1 MIKIP
6 YGESDFK
13 GLIEGDY
20 FYQDRTEFIEKLEK
34 WNSKFPVFLRPRR
47 FGKSLFIST
56 LHHYY
61 GLEHKNDF
69 KKLFEHLYIGQHPT
83 ASANSYMVL
92 RFEFSRIDTGTH
104 ESTYQGFLTNVTEG
118 ARTFLGAYSELFS
131 DEDKYTILNQRS
143 PEAIVKTIF
152 GITKANKISHK
163 IYLLIDEY
171 DHFANELL
179 SFDMVRFKSD
189 VSRNGFVRKFY
200 ESFKTA
206 TGEGI
211 VDRIFITGVSPI
223 TLDSLTSGFNIS
235 DNISLNPVFHD
246 MMGFTHAEVEAILH
260 KSAIPVEKIP
270 KMMSDLAEWYDGYF
284 FAPEVKNQLFNP
296 DMVLYFLKEY
306 SIAEK
311 YPSVMLD
318 SNVISDYRKIK
329 NIFKI
334 GGGETEKYEL
344 LEILVQEG
352 SIDFPLTRLY
362 NLEAEFTH
370 NDFLSLLFY
379 MGMLS
384 FKEEA
389 IIGWRFRIPN
399 YVIKKLY
406 FEYFN
411 AIYLSKTHFA
421 KATRQIAQTIDTL
434 FGKGNPD
441 PFFKI
446 VEQVLLENHSN
457 RDEMVYG
464 EKHLQTLMV
473 GLFFPYESYYIHSEY
488 ESKRGYP
495 DIFLERMPN
504 KPLTF
509 DVVLELKY
517 VKKSAVKKTRVKKG
531 DAQKVTNE
539 KSLLEKVVT
548 EAQTQLDGYMTNE
561 RFNRPDVRGFY
572 VVFLGGTVYKWGEWG
587 KY

>member
-13 GLIEGDY
+13 GLIEGGY

-34 WNSKFPVFLRPRR
+34 WNSKYPVFLRPRR
-47 FGKSLFIST
+47 FGKSLFIMT
-56 LHHYY
+56 LHYYY
-61 GLEHKNDF
+61 GLEYKADF
-69 KKLFEHLYIGQHPT
+69 QKLYGHLYIGQNPT
-83 ASANSYMVL
+83 GSENSYMVL
-92 RFEFSRIDTGTH
+92 SFEFSRIDTASH
-104 ESTYQGFLTNVTEG
+104 ESTYRGFLSNVING
-118 ARTFLGAYSELFS
+118 ARTFLSAYKAFFS
-131 DEDKYTILNQRS
+131 DEDKRNVLSQPS
-143 PEAIVKTIF
+143 PEDVINTIF
-152 GITKANKISHK
+152 SIAQSNEIPHK
-163 IYLLIDEY
+163 IYLLVDEY

-179 SFDMVRFKSD
+179 SFDMGRFKTD
-189 VSRNGFVRKFY
+189 VSQNGFVRKFY
-200 ESFKTA
+200 ESLKTA
-206 TGEGI
+206 TRNGVI
-211 VDRIFITGVSPI
+211 DRIFITGVSPI

-246 MMGFTHAEVEAILH
+246 MMGFRHAEVEAILH
-260 KSAIPVEKIP
+260 KSAITLEKIP
-270 KMMSDLAEWYDGYF
+270 KLMSDLAEWYDGYRF
-284 FAPEVKNQLFNP
+284 NRVSTNHLFNP

-306 SIAEK
+306 SIMAQ
-311 YPSVMLD
+311 YPDVMLD
-318 SNVISDYRKIK
+318 SNVISDYRKVR

-334 GGGETEKYEL
+334 GGDETEKYEL
-344 LEILVQEG
+344 LETLVQQG
-352 SIDFPLTRLY
+352 YIDFPLTRLY

-389 IIGWRFRIPN
+389 NIGWRCEIPN

-411 AIYLSKTHFA
+411 ALYLSKTRFA
-421 KATRQIAQTIDTL
+421 KATRPIAQTIDTL
-434 FGKGNPD
+434 LGKGNPD

-464 EKHLQTLMV
+464 EKHLQTLII
-473 GLFFPYESYYIHSEY
+473 GLLFPYESYYIHSEY

-509 DVVLELKY
+509 DIVLELKY
-517 VKKSAVKKTRVKKG
+517 VKKSKKETL
-531 DAQKVTNE
+531 DKVI
-539 KSLLEKVVT
+539 K
-548 EAQTQLDGYMTNE
+548 EAENQLDEYMKSD

-572 VVFLGGTVYKWGEWG
+572 VIFLGGDVHTWGEWG